1 MELTR
6 GRVLIPGEAEGEVL
20 RLTRPISFWGGVDSD
35 TGSLLELG
43 ERGEGA
49 TVAGK
54 ILVVAATRGSSS
66 SSAIML
72 ELLRNGH
79 APEALVMA
87 KADAI
92 LVLGVIVAREM
103 GWPTIP
109 VIELPRPEQERLE
122 TGMRVTLSA
131 DGRIAQVA

>member
-20 RLTRPISFWGGVDSD
+20 RLVEPISFWGGVDSD
-35 TGSLLELG
+35 TGSLLEIG
-43 ERGEGA
+43 EPDDGA

-54 ILVVAATRGSSS
+54 VLVIAATRGSSS
-66 SSAIML
+66 SSAVML

-79 APEALVMA
+79 APRALIMA
-87 KADAI
+87 RADAI

-109 VIELPRPEQERLE
+109 VLELPRSEQERLE
-122 TGMRVTLSA
+122 TGMRVRLSA
-131 DGRIAQVA
+131 DGTIARMV